1 MANQS
6 KILMV
11 EDESAH
17 VELVRRAFEKHTDRF
32 ELAVASSLTEAKEFL
47 STCQPD
53 LVLVDLFLPDGMGSD
68 LLPGKAEKAPYP
80 VVVMTSHGDEAA
92 AVKAMKSGALDYIAK
107 SEVTLRDM
115 PHLVNQ
121 VLREW
126 HHIKERRKAE
136 ASLAAE
142 KERLA
147 VTLRS
152 IGDAVITT
160 DVKGRISLVNTVA
173 ENLTGWRQAEALGV
187 PLERVFNIIN
197 EHTRERCVNPVT
209 KVLETGGIAGLANNT
224 VLVSRDGTE
233 RVIEDS
239 GAPIVDQHN
248 RTIGVVLVFRDA
260 TEKRRLQDEQQ
271 KVQKLE
277 SIGIL
282 AGGIAHDFNNS
293 LTAII
298 GNISLAKFYAK
309 PGEKVFEKLEEIE
322 RAAMRTKNLTQQ
334 LLTFSKGG
342 EPIREIVSISKLLK
356 EATLFALRGSNVLCR
371 FDVPENLW
379 PVSIDAGQIN
389 QVISNIIINA
399 EQSMPEGGEI
409 QVNAQD
415 VEITPQAPIP
425 SGSGKYVKISI
436 RDQGIGIPKDQL
448 TKIFDPYFTTKQKGS
463 GIGLTVAYSI
473 IDRHNGYLMAESEG
487 TGSTIHVYLPA
498 TSRSS
503 LKQSSRPGKLI
514 SGVGKVLL
522 MDDERIIREVGSEM
536 LHLLGYKVVCARDG
550 AEAVKFYR
558 QLHKEGRT
566 FDAVILDLTIPGGMG
581 GKDAVSK
588 ILSLDPDASVIVSS
602 GYSNDPVIADYRRYG
617 FRAAVCKPYRIQ
629 ELSTILHEV
638 MADRTKD

>member
-1 MANQS
+1 MDKQF

-32 ELAVASSLTEAKEFL
+32 ELAVVSNLIDAKQFL

-53 LVLVDLFLPDGMGSD
+53 IVLADLFLPDGMGSD
-68 LLPGKAEKAPYP
+68 LLPGKADRAPYP
-80 VVVMTSHGDEAA
+80 VVVMTSHGDETA
-92 AVKAMKSGALDYIAK
+92 AVRAMKTGALDYIAK
-107 SEVTLRDM
+107 SEVTLKDM
-115 PHLVNQ
+115 PHLVTQ
-121 VLREW
+121 ALREW
-126 HHIKERRKAE
+126 HHIKKRRKAE

-187 PLERVFNIIN
+187 PLEKVFNIIN
-197 EHTRERCVNPVT
+197 EYTRERCVNPVT
-209 KVLETGGIAGLANNT
+209 KVLETGGISGLANNT
-224 VLVSRDGTE
+224 VLVSKDGTE

-239 GAPIVDQHN
+239 GAPIVDHQN

-260 TEKRRLQDEQQ
+260 TEKRRFQDEQQ

-342 EPIREIVSISKLLK
+342 EPVREIVSISKLLK
-356 EATLFALRGSNVLCR
+356 EATLFALRGSNVLCS
-371 FDVPENLW
+371 FDLSENLW
-379 PVSIDAGQIN
+379 PVSIDADQIN
-389 QVISNIIINA
+389 QVISNVIINA
-399 EQSMPEGGEI
+399 EQSMPEGGII
-409 QVNAQD
+409 QVNAQN

-473 IDRHNGYLMAESEG
+473 MDRHDGYIMAESEG
-487 TGSTIHVYLPA
+487 TGSIIHLYLPA
-498 TSRSS
+498 VSRSFQ
-503 LKQSSRPGKLI
+503 KQSRRPGKLI

-536 LHLLGYKVVCARDG
+536 LHLLGYEVVCARDG
-550 AEAVKFYR
+550 AEAVEFYR
-558 QLHKEGRT
+558 QVQKEGHT

-588 ILSLDPDASVIVSS
+588 ILALDPDAAVIVSS
-602 GYSNDPVIADYRRYG
+602 GYSNDPVIAEYRGYG
-617 FRAAVCKPYRIQ
+617 FRGAVCKPYRIQ
-629 ELSTILHEV
+629 ELSAILHEV
-638 MADRTKD
+638 MADSGKD